1 MAYATLNGHI
11 CNSCHNEAEDDKAA
25 AASTGIA
32 TFAEPPKMVVGDDK
46 LMLTL
51 DDDCALCEKSIIAQD
66 AQ

>member
-1 MAYATLNGHI
+1 
-11 CNSCHNEAEDDKAA
+11 
-25 AASTGIA
+25 
-32 TFAEPPKMVVGDDK
+32 MVVGDDK